1 MSNMAAGYPTSEL
14 TPVALPIL
22 QPLPIPT
29 RGLPWYQAYFNW
41 LFYRRDYRL
50 AEDWI
55 YRLPTGELICIRA
68 DFVFDGA
75 SIPRFAWLFLTPI
88 GILLIPGLLHDYAY
102 KFMLL
107 RAPDGT
113 VAIAFPTRRSAD
125 RMFLEVCHITNGLL
139 LLDLLCT
146 LIVRLFGGIA
156 WRQHRLAQREQMEL
170 SE

>member
-1 MSNMAAGYPTSEL
+1 MSNMAGAYPTSTY
-14 TPVALPIL
+14 TPVSLPIL

-29 RGLPWYQAYFNW
+29 RDLVWYLAYFNW

-50 AEDWI
+50 HEDWY
-55 YRLPTGELICIRA
+55 YRLPTGELICICA
-68 DFVFDGA
+68 GFVFDGA

-102 KFMLL
+102 KHKRLP
-107 RAPDGT
+107 APDGSAA
-113 VAIAFPTRRSAD
+113 VAYNTRRSAD

-156 WRQHRLAQREQMEL
+156 WRKHRRAEFETERTA
-170 SE
+170 